1 MTGGMALKT
10 SDNPLRKHRQSTE
23 KEERIVTV
31 IIHFL
36 TSESNIRS
44 LLNFGC
50 FSSEIT
56 NCLHYVQT
64 FSGIFFGTIS
74 NYGIVQEQSF
84 KGERL
89 ITIY

>member
-1 MTGGMALKT
+1 MT
-10 SDNPLRKHRQSTE
+10 
-23 KEERIVTV
+23 VT
-31 IIHFL
+31 IHFL

-64 FSGIFFGTIS
+64 FSGIFFGTLS
-74 NYGIVQEQSF
+74 NYGTAQEQSF